1 MLENIINKMSVN
13 NLSCVPKSD
22 VHIVK
27 NLQVITRHGTRIGYD
42 NDIIEPI
49 KHIEKNDYP
58 NSKKQKDLFKDAVK
72 VFEEIVANEDK
83 EQAKNHIIKEFLHLL
98 TNEEV
103 PQRLVDII
111 PMLKDESTKPRMSKI
126 ITYMSSNT
134 QNDFDPQVDLQIN
147 ESLIPKVVL
156 DFGSQVNIL
165 TKDTWEKLGRPQ
177 LVKSDYYLKLVDQ
190 GLIEP
195 LGLCRNVETTIM
207 GISTR
212 TDFKVIEPREGRK
225 SYPSLVSHGPE
236 R

>member
-1 MLENIINKMSVN
+1 MTQLPYKDRIDLKYCNTCGVGDHSLEDCPIMLENIINKMSVN

-83 EQAKNHIIKEFLHLL
+83 EQSNNHIIREFIHLL
-98 TNEEV
+98 TNQEA
-103 PQRLVDII
+103 PRRLLDILTI
-111 PMLKDESTKPRMSKI
+111 LKDESIKPRISKNI
-126 ITYMSSNT
+126 AYLSSDT

-147 ESLIPKVVL
+147 ESLIPKVV
-156 DFGSQVNIL
+156 F
-165 TKDTWEKLGRPQ
+165 
-177 LVKSDYYLKLVDQ
+177 
-190 GLIEP
+190 
-195 LGLCRNVETTIM
+195 
-207 GISTR
+207 
-212 TDFKVIEPREGRK
+212 
-225 SYPSLVSHGPE
+225 
-236 R
+236 